1 MFVKTVNHLE
11 QTTKSEMGD
20 GVALSLLSFVKK
32 ERRRN
37 AFCRY
42 AMKDIRFAL
51 EDYLHFLKIERQ
63 LSVNTIS
70 SYKRDLTDYISRME
84 SEGLQSIS
92 QIDRNSILN
101 HLHRL
106 KEEGKSSRTIARNIS
121 SIRSFHQF
129 MLREKVST
137 EDPTVHLEMPKLEQ
151 KLPLVLSVSEVD
163 KLIAMPEGLKP
174 QGKRDIALLEVLY
187 GTGMRVSELIGLN
200 MDDVH
205 ISMGFV
211 RVFGKG
217 GKERIIP
224 LGGGAMKACTTY
236 LKDARPKFVAKEKGA
251 DAFFVNM
258 RGKRLTRQGC
268 WKILK
273 GYATKA
279 GIHKELTPHILRHSF
294 ATHLIE
300 NGADIRAVQEMLG
313 HADISTTQ
321 IYTHVSKSRLKDVY
335 VKFHPR
341 A

>member
-1 MFVKTVNHLE
+1 
-11 QTTKSEMGD
+11 
-20 GVALSLLSFVKK
+20 
-32 ERRRN
+32 
-37 AFCRY
+37 
-42 AMKDIRFAL
+42 MKDAKFAL
-51 EDYLHFLKIERQ
+51 EDYLHFLRVERQ
-63 LSVNTIS
+63 LSQNTIA
-70 SYKRDLTDYISRME
+70 SYKRDLVEYIDSME
-84 SEGLQSIS
+84 KNSVESIE
-92 QIDRNSILN
+92 QIDRPTILK
-101 HLHRL
+101 HLHHM
-106 KEEGKSSRTIARNIS
+106 KEEGKSSRTIARHIS

-129 MLREKVST
+129 LLREKVAI
-137 EDPTVHLEMPKLEQ
+137 EDPTVHLDMPKLDQ
-151 KLPLVLSVSEVD
+151 KLPQVLSITEVD
-163 KLIAMPEGLKP
+163 KLISMPEKDNL
-174 QGKRDIALLEVLY
+174 QGKRDIALLELLY

-200 MDDVH
+200 VDDVH
-205 ISMGFV
+205 VSMGFV

-224 LGGGAMKACTTY
+224 LGGGAMKACTLY
-236 LKDARPKFVAKEKGA
+236 LNDARPVFIAKTKGT

-258 RGKRLTRQGC
+258 RGMRLTRQGC

-273 GYATKA
+273 GYASKA
-279 GIHKELTPHILRHSF
+279 GIQKELTPHILRHSF

>member
-1 MFVKTVNHLE
+1 M
-11 QTTKSEMGD
+11 KSEMGD
-20 GVALSLLSFVKK
+20 GEALSLLSFVKK
-32 ERRRN
+32 ERRRY
-37 AFCRY
+37 AFRQFT
-42 AMKDIRFAL
+42 MKDARFAL

-63 LSVNTIS
+63 LSQNTIF
-70 SYKRDLTDYISRME
+70 SYKRDLNNYIDAME
-84 SEGLQSIS
+84 KNGLQTIS
-92 QIDRNSILN
+92 QIDRSAILN
-101 HLHRL
+101 HLHHM
-106 KEEGKSSRTIARNIS
+106 KEEGKSSRTIARHIS

-151 KLPLVLSVSEVD
+151 KLPEVLSVSEVD
-163 KLIAMPEGLKP
+163 KLISIPEEGKP
-174 QGKRDIALLEVLY
+174 QGKRDIALLELLY

-224 LGGGAMKACTTY
+224 LGGGAVKACSAY
-236 LKDARPKFVAKEKGA
+236 IRDARPTFVANKTGS

-258 RGKRLTRQGC
+258 RGSRLTRQGC

-273 GYATKA
+273 GYAVKA